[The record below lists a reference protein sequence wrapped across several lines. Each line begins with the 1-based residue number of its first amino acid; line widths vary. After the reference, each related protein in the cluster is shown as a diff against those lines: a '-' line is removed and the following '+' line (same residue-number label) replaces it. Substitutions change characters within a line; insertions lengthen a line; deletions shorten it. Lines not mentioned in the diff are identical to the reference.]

1 MKYLLKAS
9 DKCNKCMICEKYLP
23 GFLEMSEGIAFSGFV
38 YMHFEDTI
46 DKVIDN
52 CPQEAVN
59 FTLER
64 K

>member
-1 MKYLLKAS
+1 
-9 DKCNKCMICEKYLP
+9 MICEKYLP
-23 GFLEMSEGIAFSGFV
+23 GFLEMSEGIAFSGFA